1 MGIIRTTIYNFSALK
16 NNFLKKTEK
25 TLFFSILPTNEENTG
40 NRHLVAYFKKSE
52 KKRQNF
58 AGFS

>member
-1 MGIIRTTIYNFSALK
+1 
-16 NNFLKKTEK
+16 LKKTEK
-25 TLFFSILPTNEENTG
+25 TLFFSMLPTNEG
-40 NRHLVAYFKKSE
+40 KHKNRHLVAYFEKSE